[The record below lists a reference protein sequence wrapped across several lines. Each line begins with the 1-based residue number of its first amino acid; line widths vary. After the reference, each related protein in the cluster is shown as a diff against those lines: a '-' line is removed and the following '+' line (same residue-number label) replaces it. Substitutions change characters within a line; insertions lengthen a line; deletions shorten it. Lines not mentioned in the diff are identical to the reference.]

1 MRPLAA
7 VLLAAALLVVAAAPA
22 AAYTLADI
30 TPQPQVLYHVGL
42 ADWKKPMKRVV
53 RALNRANVG
62 VRLVEA
68 DIPQQASIQIG
79 RLQKRCGFPGI
90 NATTQTIAGGYA
102 AIYLP
107 RRCKPVQASVI
118 AAHELGHALGLL
130 HEDRRCALMNSSGTG
145 PRSTPSRCLGKK
157 YNWLKSPFRADD
169 LAGLRQ
175 LFKNTPPT
183 VSLSL
188 TGPSTVP
195 AGTPVTFAVGVT
207 DKEDNLS
214 EIKVDYGDGN
224 SQEYFA
230 GDALPSSHTFAL
242 PGTYTITVTAIDYYL
257 KPVTASVTVAVT

>member
-1 MRPLAA
+1 MRLPAA
-7 VLLAAALLVVAAAPA
+7 VVLAAALLVAAAAPA
-22 AAYTLADI
+22 AAYKLADI
-30 TPQPQVLYHVGL
+30 TPQPRLLYHVGL
-42 ADWKKPMKRVV
+42 TDWKQPIKRVV
-53 RALNRANVG
+53 KALNRANVG

-90 NATTQTIAGGYA
+90 NATTQTIEGGYA

-107 RRCKPVQASVI
+107 RGCKPVQASVI

-145 PRSTPSRCLGKK
+145 PRSTPTRCLGRR
-157 YNWLKSPFRADD
+157 YDWLRSPFRADD
-169 LAGLRQ
+169 LAGLRK
-175 LFKNTPPT
+175 LFRNTPPT
-183 VSLSL
+183 VGLAL

-195 AGTPVTFAVGVT
+195 AGTPVTFELGVT

-230 GDALPSSHTFAL
+230 GDPLPSSHTFGL
-242 PGTYTITVTAIDYYL
+242 PGTYTITVTAVDYYL
-257 KPVTASVTVAVT
+257 EPVTASVTVTVT